1 VLDNWE
7 EPLVD
12 SDEVLMLEEREDEE
26 ELSELVE
33 IVTDDETLELDVDR
47 IVLELPSKVDDEGTS
62 SLAPQTLESLLPVP
76 SALCIYSKWT

>member
-76 SALCIYSKWT
+76 SALCI

>member
-1 VLDNWE
+1 MLDNWE

-12 SDEVLMLEEREDEE
+12 SDGVLMLEEREDEE
-26 ELSELVE
+26 ELGELVE

-62 SLAPQTLESLLPVP
+62 SLAPQTPELLLPVP
-76 SALCIYSKWT
+76 IALCI